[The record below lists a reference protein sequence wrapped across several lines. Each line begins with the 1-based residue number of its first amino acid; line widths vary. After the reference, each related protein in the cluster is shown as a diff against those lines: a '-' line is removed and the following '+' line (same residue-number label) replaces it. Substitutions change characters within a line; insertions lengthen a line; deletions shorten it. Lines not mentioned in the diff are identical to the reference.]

1 MEGIS
6 DKTKCMAS
14 LAVFRELY
22 NAQKDIYVVISEFIK
37 QIIITQGL
45 KSFELTEISYKLKEV
60 YGFEMPI
67 AVVQTALKKIPFL
80 DKAKTR
86 YTVNSK
92 LNETQNNDFIKKQR
106 DVENK
111 NSEIISNLI
120 SFIQEKEKRELDEE
134 EKNIVTK
141 SFCSYIIEE
150 TTPNKYAEYIS
161 VFILNNKKNN
171 EFTQQLNQI
180 KEGIIIYIGIS
191 YNSNMN
197 NIDMIDTGLNIY
209 LEMEILFH
217 MAGYNGVLFQTLFEE
232 FYSIITEINK
242 HSQTKSGKK
251 IVHLKYFTETEN
263 EICSYFKQAERIV
276 RNKEIL
282 DISKSAMT
290 NIVNGCTEA
299 FEIEEK
305 KNAFFR
311 LLQEKGI
318 SRDTY
323 HQYYEEKNRPYNI
336 EDKIFFEDNDFE
348 NIEKQKK
355 SLQLLNF
362 INIKRSNINQFLFSR
377 IRHILLSGNS
387 TTLQL
392 SLDPRIKDKG
402 KVPLATSL
410 FFLTNRF
417 WAILNKGLSPNM
429 RLKSFNIITKAQI
442 TLASQVNDAIGH
454 RFEEIKD
461 RISKGKIDIET
472 AKRNIASLKQE
483 IINPEDIEDNINQ
496 NDYISFLQNDSIE
509 QYIAENELRKEKEI
523 EEKEKLKNALNN
535 IEIEKNRKE
544 VYLNKTIEALLSK
557 ENRDNYQI
565 YNTALVEYNNTKD
578 NEINKLIRKYTIK
591 NIWIVIFYSLI
602 TALCVCFGV
611 TKSENEWKFLV
622 PIGSV
627 ILLAIPFIRPLIN
640 HGFIRDAFIY
650 LFKYQKCRKELY
662 TTLEKEYDKS
672 HHPPVLKVLTKEDIL
687 DRIEG

>member
-161 VFILNNKKNN
+161 VFILNNKKDE

-336 EDKIFFEDNDFE
+336 EDKIFGIKEQIDTITNSYNKWLYLFL
-348 NIEKQKK
+348 NI
-355 SLQLLNF
+355 
-362 INIKRSNINQFLFSR
+362 LF
-377 IRHILLSGNS
+377 
-387 TTLQL
+387 
-392 SLDPRIKDKG
+392 
-402 KVPLATSL
+402 ATCYH
-410 FFLTNRF
+410 N
-417 WAILNKGLSPNM
+417 N
-429 RLKSFNIITKAQI
+429 
-442 TLASQVNDAIGH
+442 V
-454 RFEEIKD
+454 
-461 RISKGKIDIET
+461 
-472 AKRNIASLKQE
+472 
-483 IINPEDIEDNINQ
+483 
-496 NDYISFLQNDSIE
+496 YISFHFHMGMDHFFRVSYLLQRLLPLS
-509 QYIAENELRKEKEI
+509 
-523 EEKEKLKNALNN
+523 
-535 IEIEKNRKE
+535 
-544 VYLNKTIEALLSK
+544 YLVQN
-557 ENRDNYQI
+557 Q
-565 YNTALVEYNNTKD
+565 
-578 NEINKLIRKYTIK
+578 
-591 NIWIVIFYSLI
+591 
-602 TALCVCFGV
+602 
-611 TKSENEWKFLV
+611 
-622 PIGSV
+622 
-627 ILLAIPFIRPLIN
+627 
-640 HGFIRDAFIY
+640 
-650 LFKYQKCRKELY
+650 LFE
-662 TTLEKEYDKS
+662 
-672 HHPPVLKVLTKEDIL
+672 
-687 DRIEG
+687 